1 MMDVAVIAFLDQFE
15 NWFSNIAAGLGW
27 PAEGLL
33 RLLVAAVAGG
43 MVGLEREFRGR
54 QAGFRTYLL
63 VALGSAVVMVL
74 SMRLA
79 MKDWSHAGNY
89 IVSVD
94 PGRIAYGVMTGIGF
108 LGAGTILHTKGS
120 VRGLTTAAGIWCV
133 AAVGLAIG
141 MGLYT
146 FGLLGAVLIVAAL
159 WLLDYVEDVLPKMRY
174 RTVTVRTAWRPNCIA
189 DTVKRFKAAGLR
201 VIDAS
206 FERRDNLLEADIHL
220 RICFLSSDSYYSLE
234 RELEGDK
241 VYELIAT
248 REL

>member
-1 MMDVAVIAFLDQFE
+1 VLAIALLDQIQNQFRE
-15 NWFSNIAAGLGW
+15 WAGMLGGSGE
-27 PAEGLL
+27 ALF
-33 RLLVAAVAGG
+33 RVLVAAVAGG

-63 VALGSAVVMVL
+63 VALGSALVMIV
-74 SMRLA
+74 STELA
-79 MKDWSHAGNY
+79 VRDWSHEGEY

-108 LGAGTILHTKGS
+108 LGAGTIIHTKGS

-141 MGLYT
+141 MGLYVI
-146 FGLLGAVLIVAAL
+146 GLLGAMVIVVAL
-159 WLLDYVEDVLPKMRY
+159 WLLDYVEDALPRLRY

-189 DTVKRFKAAGLR
+189 ETVHRFKTAGLD

-206 FERRDNLLEADIHL
+206 FERSESLLKADIHL
-220 RICFLSSDSYYSLE
+220 RICFVSSDAYYSLE
-234 RELEGDK
+234 RQLEGDQT
-241 VYELIAT
+241 YELIAT

>member
-1 MMDVAVIAFLDQFE
+1 MGALAILDQFE
-15 NWFSNIAAGLGW
+15 TWFAQFAAEIGW
-27 PAEGLL
+27 PGEGLL

-63 VALGSAVVMVL
+63 VALGSAVVMVV
-74 SMRLA
+74 SNRLA
-79 MKDWSHAGNY
+79 LRDWSHDGNY
-89 IVSVD
+89 QVTVD

-108 LGAGTILHTKGS
+108 LGAGTILHSKGS
-120 VRGLTTAAGIWCV
+120 IRGLTTAAGIWCV

-141 MGLYT
+141 MGLYV
-146 FGLLGAVLIVAAL
+146 FGLLGALLIVTAL
-159 WLLDYVEDVLPKMRY
+159 WLLDYVEHILPKLRY

-189 DTVKRFKAAGLR
+189 DTVARFKQGGLK
-201 VIDAS
+201 VMDAS
-206 FERRDNLLEADIHL
+206 FERNNGDLSKADIHL
-220 RICFLSSDSYYSLE
+220 RICFLSSESYYSLE
-234 RELEGDK
+234 RQLEGDS

>member
-1 MMDVAVIAFLDQFE
+1 MAFLDQVQMALSH
-15 NWFSNIAAGLGW
+15 WADGLGW
-27 PAEGLL
+27 QGEGLL
-33 RLLVAAVAGG
+33 RLFVAAVAGG

-63 VALGSAVVMVL
+63 VALGSAAVMYV
-74 SMRLA
+74 STELA
-79 MKDWSHAGNY
+79 RQDWSHAGNY
-89 IVSVD
+89 QVAVD

-133 AAVGLAIG
+133 AAVGLAVG
-141 MGLYT
+141 LGLYV
-146 FGLLGAVLIVAAL
+146 FGLLAAMLIVVAL
-159 WLLDYVEDVLPKMRY
+159 WLLDYVEQALPKMRY

-189 DTVKRFKAAGLR
+189 DTVRRFKSARLK

-206 FERRDNLLEADIHL
+206 FERSPDLGSADIHL
-220 RICFLSSDSYYSLE
+220 RINFLSSESYYSLE
-234 RELEGDK
+234 RQLEGDP